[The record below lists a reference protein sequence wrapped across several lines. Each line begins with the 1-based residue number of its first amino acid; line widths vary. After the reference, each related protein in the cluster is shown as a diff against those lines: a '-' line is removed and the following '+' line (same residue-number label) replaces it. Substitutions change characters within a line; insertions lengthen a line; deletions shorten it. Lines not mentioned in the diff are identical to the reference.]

1 MINGGINQQIIGT
14 NEFTEANIN
23 PTTIVNVLCNG
34 AATGALEVL
43 SPNLNSGYTYSWQN
57 VNNPGVVVG
66 TALTATALI
75 AGDYV
80 LYAEYMNYSGCTT
93 TDTVTITEISA
104 INTSASIT
112 DVDCYGNATGS
123 VTVGQ
128 VTGGTNPYVFQWN
141 PGGQATP
148 VISNLIA
155 GTYTLVV
162 TDSNS
167 CQQLDTFEITQP
179 QALSVT
185 ITQNGYV
192 LTASTPNGGTL
203 PFSYSWREQSNP
215 SIEVGTGITY
225 VVDDYGVYYVQITDI
240 NGCIAISN
248 SFEYEYVPPVLVQ
261 ENMPIIL
268 SIYPNPFNEET
279 TVDFGRVVKEVKIKI
294 LDVLGKCLN
303 EYSLKEIDK
312 FIIDREGKVNGVY
325 FVEIDVEGHNQTV
338 FKLILE

>member
-1 MINGGINQQIIGT
+1 
-14 NEFTEANIN
+14 
-23 PTTIVNVLCNG
+23 
-34 AATGALEVL
+34 
-43 SPNLNSGYTYSWQN
+43 
-57 VNNPGVVVG
+57 
-66 TALTATALI
+66 
-75 AGDYV
+75 
-80 LYAEYMNYSGCTT
+80 MNYSGCTT

-128 VTGGTNPYVFQWN
+128 ITGGVNPYNLQWT
-141 PGGQATP
+141 PGGQNT
-148 VISNLIA
+148 NLIA
-155 GTYTLVV
+155 GTYTLTV
-162 TDSNS
+162 TDATA

-192 LTASTPNGGTL
+192 LTANTPNGGTL
-203 PFSYSWREQSNP
+203 PFSYSWMQQFNT

-225 VVDDYGVYYVQITDI
+225 VVDTFGVYYVQITDI
-240 NGCIAISN
+240 NGCISISN
-248 SFEYEYVPPVLVQ
+248 SFEYVTTSLDDLTAAI
-261 ENMPIIL
+261 NIN
-268 SIYPNPFNEET
+268 IYPNPFNEET
-279 TVDFGRVVKEVKIKI
+279 TVDFGGVVKEVKIKI

-303 EYSLKEIDK
+303 EYNLKEIDK